1 MRNPAILLAILLMM
15 PPLLGAADLSRWE
28 DDFSD
33 PAKLLQEMGVETS
46 KFGTSNN
53 ETLAGLSM

>member
-1 MRNPAILLAILLMM
+1 MRNSAILLAILLMM

-46 KFGTSNN
+46 KFGTSNK
-53 ETLAGLSM
+53 EILAGLSV